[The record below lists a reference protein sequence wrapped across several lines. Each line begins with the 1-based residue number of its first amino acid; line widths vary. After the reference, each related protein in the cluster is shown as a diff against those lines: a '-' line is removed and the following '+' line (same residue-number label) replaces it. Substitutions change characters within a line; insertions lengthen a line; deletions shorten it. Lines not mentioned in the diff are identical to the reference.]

1 MPTWNINISNYNL
14 KYNLKYISL
23 INKMKYIFT
32 LLSLLFSQVL
42 SFNVIKPKLCLNCK
56 HFITDNDNGK
66 FGKCSL
72 FIQKENIDSYMLVNG
87 ISENKNIEYYY
98 CATARTTEDMCGK
111 EGKMHKRKYIKKVVS
126 LP

>member
-1 MPTWNINISNYNL
+1 MPTWNINISN
-14 KYNLKYISL
+14 YNLKYISL